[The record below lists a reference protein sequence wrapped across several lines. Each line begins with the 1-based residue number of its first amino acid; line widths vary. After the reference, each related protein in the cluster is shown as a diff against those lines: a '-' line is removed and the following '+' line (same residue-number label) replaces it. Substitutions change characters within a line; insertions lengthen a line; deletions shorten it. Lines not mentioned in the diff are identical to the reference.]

1 MIRNCLSKQ
10 IPQDAQR
17 DDVAIQ
23 MLKQT
28 TYYSSLLFPAI
39 AINESCSRFRV
50 HTRLQKSTWMILK
63 IHRDYHLPND
73 SYWTATLPRPNLEFN
88 TTTFPYVSVLYPY
101 TLLSLSLKKGGNV
114 MPEQHEGRSE
124 KSKTVSFK

>member
-1 MIRNCLSKQ
+1 MIRICLSKQ
-10 IPQDAQR
+10 IPLDAQQ

-28 TYYSSLLFPAI
+28 TYYSLLLFPAI

-63 IHRDYHLPND
+63 FHHDYHLPND
-73 SYWTATLPRPNLEFN
+73 SYWTPTLLRPNLEFN
-88 TTTFPYVSVLYPY
+88 TTPFPYVSVLYPC
-101 TLLSLSLKKGGNV
+101 TLLSLSRKGGNV
-114 MPEQHEGRSE
+114 MPEQHEGSSE
-124 KSKTVSFK
+124 NSKTVSFK